1 MRQSFFVDFRHVP
14 SYNSLTRWLTGSYL
28 ETSLAGDLDMRNE
41 FIDTESSEHLTILR
55 VLDLM
60 NKKLDDQATLLRDLR
75 AELFDVVTF
84 DVQDASSYNH
94 SNN

>member
-1 MRQSFFVDFRHVP
+1 
-14 SYNSLTRWLTGSYL
+14 
-28 ETSLAGDLDMRNE
+28 MRNE